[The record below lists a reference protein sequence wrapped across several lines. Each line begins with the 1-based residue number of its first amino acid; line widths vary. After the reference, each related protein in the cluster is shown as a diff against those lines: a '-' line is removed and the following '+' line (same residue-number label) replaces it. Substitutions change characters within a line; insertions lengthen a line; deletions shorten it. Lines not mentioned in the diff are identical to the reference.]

1 MSMGGA
7 EASAPPIFFW
17 LQIQKSGGRLEGA
30 NCCIFLVIQ
39 QKLRRNFVRK
49 LCRATLLPILAFL
62 FIQAATLTVPRV
74 YAGPV
79 PAAASPAKKKY
90 KYKKPKFKKAKYKA
104 TKQKVLKGH
113 HGKHKGKPA

>member
-1 MSMGGA
+1 
-7 EASAPPIFFW
+7 
-17 LQIQKSGGRLEGA
+17 
-30 NCCIFLVIQ
+30 
-39 QKLRRNFVRK
+39 VRK